1 MHGSFRHLCKLQLI
15 IAQYACCFYFLL
27 LEFIIF
33 IVTDL
38 NGYVMELMGAKGE
51 ICNFLPIARK
61 LKMPKSLIDQV
72 LKSWKN
78 EDQQLELMLQYWLK
92 ENEVLDDHQALR
104 KDLEDLQHGKLT

>member
-1 MHGSFRHLCKLQLI
+1 
-15 IAQYACCFYFLL
+15 
-27 LEFIIF
+27 
-33 IVTDL
+33 
-38 NGYVMELMGAKGE
+38 MELMGAKGE

-78 EDQQLELMLQYWLK
+78 DDQQLELMLQYWLK